1 LSTFKQW
8 NKKKQKNVT
17 VMQPLIT
24 KNSLLCVIYQV
35 MTKIYLLVMGLIS
48 FNSFAQNNNAQT
60 HTKVTESTI
69 DLGFEDFVNKNAVSI
84 ISPSNKVMGKL
95 ETIELTSL
103 ENITLK
109 DIKLTALEEKAQY
122 FSIKGTDKILKIE
135 SLYRLKLMYQSKK

>member
-1 LSTFKQW
+1 
-8 NKKKQKNVT
+8 
-17 VMQPLIT
+17 
-24 KNSLLCVIYQV
+24 

-69 DLGFEDFVNKNAVSI
+69 DVGFDDFVNKNAVSI

-109 DIKLTALEEKAQY
+109 DVKLTALEEKAQY